1 MSGLPVNEKALAV
14 GCIAEKIGGLHY
26 VGESLDKFCVYLL
39 ADFLPSVAAL
49 TKIVQP
55 FKEWTI
61 TLREGSEVSPLFC
74 LFYVGDG
81 EPDIRPLIDAIC
93 GFLDRNQE
101 SPSQQAVE
109 KAMESCAPRFVM

>member
-1 MSGLPVNEKALAV
+1 VSGLPLNEKALAL
-14 GCIAEKIGGLHY
+14 GCIAEKIGGIHY
-26 VGESLDKFCVYLL
+26 TGENLDQFCIYFL
-39 ADFLPSVAAL
+39 ADFIGSAAAL

-61 TLREGSEVSPLFC
+61 SLREGNEVSPLFC

-81 EPDIRPLIDAIC
+81 EPNIRPLIDAIC
-93 GFLDRNQE
+93 EFLDRNEEAQ
-101 SPSQQAVE
+101 SQQAVE